1 MLAHDGSLN
10 DFVTFV
16 RVVSV
21 DDRVANDPP
30 EHLPPLID
38 AIFREGNKCLSVQC
52 WNAAAAMYRL
62 ALDIV
67 TKELLP
73 TDTSVEPN
81 SRVRRSLGL
90 RMGWL
95 FANSSLPKDL
105 QNLADCIREDGN
117 DGAHDAS
124 LSEQDANDLSD
135 FIFELLRRI
144 FTEPEKLKL
153 AEDRRAARR
162 APQ

>member
-1 MLAHDGSLN
+1 
-10 DFVTFV
+10 
-16 RVVSV
+16 
-21 DDRVANDPP
+21 
-30 EHLPPLID
+30 
-38 AIFREGNKCLSVQC
+38 
-52 WNAAAAMYRL
+52 MYRL